1 MAVFF
6 ALIYTSVLSFTNVS
20 VGLLSERW
28 LEDDGNQ
35 ELVAGRMV
43 GIVWLIAGIFT
54 PIFGYGIDIIGRRG
68 LIVIIDYFIKSL

>member
-1 MAVFF
+1 M
-6 ALIYTSVLSFTNVS
+6 
-20 VGLLSERW
+20 
-28 LEDDGNQ
+28 
-35 ELVAGRMV
+35 AGRMV